1 MEFATKKGTERHM
14 KSTSSFGGNESAV
27 VNVLYNISK
36 LHFKANQTQFSYW

>member
-14 KSTSSFGGNESAV
+14 KSTSSFGGDESAV

-36 LHFKANQTQFSYW
+36 LRYKANKTQLSYW